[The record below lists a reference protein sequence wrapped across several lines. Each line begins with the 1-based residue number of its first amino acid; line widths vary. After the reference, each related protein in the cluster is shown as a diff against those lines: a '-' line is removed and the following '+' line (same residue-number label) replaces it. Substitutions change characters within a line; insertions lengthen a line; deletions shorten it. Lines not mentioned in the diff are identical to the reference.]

1 MNYSF
6 KAAFLCNGNNS
17 RGNKWIDIQ
26 FCKSHYKRPGKCL
39 NKYNCN
45 PSVFPLPLQQYEH

>member
-6 KAAFLCNGNNS
+6 NAAFLCNGNNS